1 MADDPKPPLD
11 WELGARTEGH
21 DYRIFTT
28 HFIDGTNPR
37 TGDVKRFSLI
47 KAGDWVN
54 VIATTK
60 DARVV
65 LIRQWRP
72 GVNRVCIE
80 IPGGMIDP
88 GEDPQTAAARELA
101 EETGYTATRWTKL
114 GTSLPN
120 PAIQGNTLHTFLAE
134 DAELTQAMHLDSGE
148 AIELFTAT
156 QAETR
161 AMLVDGRID
170 HALVLAAFAH
180 LSLARGAQIW

>member
-1 MADDPKPPLD
+1 MSDAPKTQLD
-11 WELGARTEGH
+11 WKLGARTEGH

-37 TGDVKRFSLI
+37 TGDVRRFSLLQ
-47 KAGDWVN
+47 AGDWVN
-54 VIATTK
+54 VVAITK
-60 DARVV
+60 DHRVV

-72 GVNRVCIE
+72 GVNAVCIE

-101 EETGYTATRWTKL
+101 EETGYTATKWSKL

-120 PAIQGNTLHTFLAE
+120 PAIMGNVLHTYLAE
-134 DAELTQAMHLDSGE
+134 DAELTQDVHLDAGE
-148 AIELFTAT
+148 AIELFTT
-156 QAETR
+156 TLAETR
-161 AMLVDGRID
+161 AMLLDGRID

-180 LSLARGAQIW
+180 LALARGAQIW

>member
-11 WELGARTEGH
+11 WTLGARTEGH

-28 HFIDGTNPR
+28 HFVDGTNPR
-37 TGDVKRFSLI
+37 TGDVKRFSLLE
-47 KAGDWVN
+47 AGGWVN
-54 VIATTK
+54 VIAITK
-60 DARVV
+60 DLHVV
-65 LIRQWRP
+65 LINQWRP

-88 GEDPQTAAARELA
+88 GEEPEIAAARELA
-101 EETGYTATRWTKL
+101 EETGYTSTRWSKL

-120 PAIQGNTLHTFLAE
+120 PAIMGNTLHTYLCE
-134 DAELTQAMHLDSGE
+134 DAEVTQPVHLDSGE
-148 AIELFTAT
+148 AIELFTVPL
-156 QAETR
+156 AEAR

-180 LSLARGAQIW
+180 LALARGAQIW